1 MPVDAMY
8 ADPMAH
14 RYYDYPIV
22 GSIFRLPDIKSLV
35 RGPTIV
41 RLRTGV
47 EVRVPPTHPKH
58 TTVPAQ
64 VHDTRDHQGAMSS
77 LMAMLSGK
85 RQAAA
90 RATEGISFD
99 RHQHEMPI
107 PFRLRQ

>member
-8 ADPMAH
+8 SDPMAY

-22 GSIFRLPDIKSLV
+22 GSIYRMPDIRSLV

-47 EVRVPPTHPKH
+47 EVRVPATHPKH

-64 VHDTRDHQGAMSS
+64 VHDTRDSQSEMAS
-77 LMAMLSGK
+77 LMAMISGK
-85 RQAAA
+85 RAAA
-90 RATEGISFD
+90 KSQTEGISFD
-99 RHQHEMPI
+99 RHQRDMPI